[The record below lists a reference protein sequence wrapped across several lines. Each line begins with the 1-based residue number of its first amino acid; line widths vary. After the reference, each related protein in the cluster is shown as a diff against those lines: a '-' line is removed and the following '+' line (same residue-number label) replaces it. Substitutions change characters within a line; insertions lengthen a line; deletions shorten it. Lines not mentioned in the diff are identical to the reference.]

1 MKDQNMKIC
10 SLLPSTTEIVCA
22 LGLRE
27 NLVGITHE
35 CDFPEDIASIPVV
48 TESLIDHSGSDSWE
62 IDKHI
67 NEAVHSGSGI
77 YKIKELVMSEIKPDL
92 ILTQELC
99 EVCAVSYEMVES
111 SVKKLSGE
119 QAILSFEPSN
129 LQDIFDSISK
139 IATYTGVEKKA
150 ATLLESFNA
159 RVCKV
164 KTKAEKATRRPKVLG
179 IEWLDPPF
187 IGGHWVPE
195 IIEMSGGTN
204 LLGSSNTPSRQIKWD
219 EASKS
224 EAEIAIL
231 MVCGFDLDKTV
242 QQFNKT
248 KSIEFWDKFNG
259 SIYAVNGSAY
269 FSRPGPRIIDGLEIL
284 AEIIQPDLFPRTYT
298 EKDWVQIH

>member
-1 MKDQNMKIC
+1 MKIC

-22 LGLRE
+22 LGLRK

-35 CDFPEDIASIPVV
+35 CDFPEGITSIPVV

-111 SVKKLSGE
+111 SVKELSGE
-119 QAILSFEPSN
+119 QTILSFEPSD
-129 LQDIFDSISK
+129 LQGIFDSISK
-139 IATYTGVEKKA
+139 IATYAGVEKKA
-150 ATLLESFNA
+150 ATLIQSFND
-159 RVCKV
+159 RVRKI
-164 KTKAEKATRRPKVLG
+164 KIRAEESTRKPKVLG

-195 IIEMSGGTN
+195 MIEISGGRN
-204 LLGSSNTPSRQIKWD
+204 LLGSTHTPSRQIKWD
-219 EASKS
+219 EASES

-242 QQFNKT
+242 QQFDKT

-259 SIYAVNGSAY
+259 SIFAVNGSAY
-269 FSRPGPRIIDGLEIL
+269 FSRPGPRIVDGLEIL
-284 AEIIQPDLFPRTYT
+284 SEIIQPDLFPRTYT
-298 EKDWVQIH
+298 EKDWVQIR

>member
-1 MKDQNMKIC
+1 MKCYVGLGNPGDQYSNTKHNFGYWVVD
-10 SLLPSTTEIVCA
+10 SFLKENDLQLK
-22 LGLRE
+22 LGK
-27 NLVGITHE
+27 G
-35 CDFPEDIASIPVV
+35 DFVFAK
-48 TESLIDHSGSDSWE
+48 SDDF
-62 IDKHI
+62 I
-67 NEAVHSGSGI
+67 
-77 YKIKELVMSEIKPDL
+77 
-92 ILTQELC
+92 
-99 EVCAVSYEMVES
+99 
-111 SVKKLSGE
+111 
-119 QAILSFEPSN
+119 
-129 LQDIFDSISK
+129 
-139 IATYTGVEKKA
+139 
-150 ATLLESFNA
+150 LESFNA

-204 LLGSSNTPSRQIKWD
+204 LLGSGNTPSRQIKWD

-259 SIYAVNGSAY
+259 SIT
-269 FSRPGPRIIDGLEIL
+269 R
-284 AEIIQPDLFPRTYT
+284 
-298 EKDWVQIH
+298 